1 MSIRPEHRHPRAA
14 AERLEVQEA
23 GQEERPAG
31 PHVAVGEH
39 DRLGRLDLPQL
50 SG

>member
-1 MSIRPEHRHPRAA
+1 MSIRPSDGHPRAA
-14 AERLEVQEA
+14 AERLEVQEG
-23 GQEERPAG
+23 GQEERAPG

-39 DRLGRLDLPQL
+39 DRLGRLDFSQL